1 MDKNYEIGNFITFLR
16 KEKKLTQSKLGKL
29 VGVSNKAISKW
40 ENGQGL
46 PEPKYMKKLCEVLE
60 ITIDELLEGKRQLLL
75 ENEALDDL
83 YRLEHVYKYYNNDS
97 RVEIGLE
104 DISLKFKLGEI
115 IAITGVS
122 GSGKTTL
129 INMVGGFDSF
139 ENGEIYI
146 NNDGISKYDSFDY
159 ENYRK
164 KYISVVFQDYGIL
177 ERYSILNNLI
187 LIRLLMNDSYKE
199 AKKKSLE
206 IIKEIGFLRFK
217 NKKAS
222 KLSGGQKQKLAVA
235 RAILKDAP
243 IILGDEITANLD
255 SSSGKEIL
263 ELLFSH
269 AKDKLIL
276 LVTHHYEQIEKYV
289 TRKIT
294 LSEGKVIED
303 KKIKEA
309 PYSTY
314 KDTPS
319 IKKNDFLLASL
330 FTMMQVKNNFFHFLY
345 LFIILLF
352 GGVLLFGGN
361 IIGDYFVSDYNI
373 NSQVK
378 ENTIIEVKKNDY
390 SILNETDI
398 KVFKNIKGTENIFVP
413 KLYSARTYIEGIGDN
428 HSNRYHIMIDD
439 TLDFGECIISSI
451 NQLTYFSEQC
461 CLSFYTDEI
470 NSIPIY
476 YQLKCVNL
484 IRPERIILENNIVY
498 LSYSTL
504 NYIQSTYNIQ
514 KDFKIK
520 NTNFGLSFESN
531 YAGESKELFAVNKQ
545 LIIDL
550 TDSCEDLTIPK
561 SWFNLNEK
569 ILTAITEN
577 PMLIWKNN
585 LEIKVSL
592 TEENLEYAKISYTF
606 FEDLEIQADSLYVI
620 CSLNQIMHVDQK
632 LSKLGYY
639 TFKEQD
645 IEFPLENPALFF
657 RNSAFFGISIA
668 LALSIYVLL
677 KISLKKIIKMKKREF
692 VILKKVGFSNKTI
705 YLYIILPILISAILV
720 LIASSFIYLVRPFRM
735 WYYYLL
741 PFGSFILVIYNV
753 CKSIFENYDSIL
765 KEEK

>member
-330 FTMMQVKNNFFHFLY
+330 FTMMQVRNNFFHFLY

-373 NSQVK
+373 NCQVK
-378 ENTIIEVKKNDY
+378 ENII
-390 SILNETDI
+390 I
-398 KVFKNIKGTENIFVP
+398 
-413 KLYSARTYIEGIGDN
+413 
-428 HSNRYHIMIDD
+428 
-439 TLDFGECIISSI
+439 
-451 NQLTYFSEQC
+451 
-461 CLSFYTDEI
+461 
-470 NSIPIY
+470 
-476 YQLKCVNL
+476 
-484 IRPERIILENNIVY
+484 
-498 LSYSTL
+498 
-504 NYIQSTYNIQ
+504 
-514 KDFKIK
+514 
-520 NTNFGLSFESN
+520 
-531 YAGESKELFAVNKQ
+531 
-545 LIIDL
+545 
-550 TDSCEDLTIPK
+550 
-561 SWFNLNEK
+561 
-569 ILTAITEN
+569 
-577 PMLIWKNN
+577 
-585 LEIKVSL
+585 
-592 TEENLEYAKISYTF
+592 
-606 FEDLEIQADSLYVI
+606 
-620 CSLNQIMHVDQK
+620 
-632 LSKLGYY
+632 
-639 TFKEQD
+639 
-645 IEFPLENPALFF
+645 
-657 RNSAFFGISIA
+657 
-668 LALSIYVLL
+668 
-677 KISLKKIIKMKKREF
+677 
-692 VILKKVGFSNKTI
+692 
-705 YLYIILPILISAILV
+705 
-720 LIASSFIYLVRPFRM
+720 
-735 WYYYLL
+735 
-741 PFGSFILVIYNV
+741 
-753 CKSIFENYDSIL
+753 
-765 KEEK
+765 